1 MQETKIIVDN
11 RERNLEIASGLAAR
25 GVNVTV
31 TQLPVGDY
39 ILSDRMCVERKT
51 VRDFENSLID
61 TRLFEQAGRLNSG
74 FSRPALL
81 IEGDQAEFSL
91 KRNVITGTILRLYS
105 EYNLQILFS
114 ASPDETAY
122 MLTNLAEKEQSDK
135 GRMPRLAGRKKAY
148 NLYQWQLL
156 ILESI
161 PGVGPKLAR
170 DLILHFKTLRNI
182 ATSNVE
188 ELMEV
193 NKIGRKKAARVY
205 EILNGEFEL
214 VGITSQ

>member
-1 MQETKIIVDN
+1 MHETRIIVDN
-11 RERNLEIASGLAAR
+11 RERNLEIAGGLAAR
-25 GVNVTV
+25 GVDVRV

-39 ILSDRMCVERKT
+39 ILSDRMCIERKT
-51 VRDFENSLID
+51 VRDFESSLID
-61 TRLFEQAGRLNSG
+61 SRLFEQAGRLNSG
-74 FSRPALL
+74 FSKPVIL

-114 ASPDETAY
+114 GNPDETAY
-122 MLTNLAEKEQSDK
+122 MLTNLAEKEQSDN
-135 GRMPRLAGRKKAY
+135 GREPRLAGRKKAY
-148 NLYQWQLL
+148 SLYQWQLL

-161 PGVGPKLAR
+161 PGVGPKLASG
-170 DLILHFKTLRNI
+170 LILHFKTLRNI
-182 ATSNVE
+182 ATSSVE

-205 EILNGEFEL
+205 EILNGEFEPREP
-214 VGITSQ
+214 TPR